1 MATWNPWHGC
11 HKLSEGCR
19 NCYVYRM
26 DAKYE
31 KESSIVTKTSNY
43 NLPVKKN
50 RKKEYKLKIDDYV
63 YTCLTSD
70 FFIEEAD
77 NWRIDAWNMISLRN
91 NLNFFIISKRIDRFR
106 VNLPLDWGE
115 GYDNVTV
122 CCTCENQEMADYR
135 LPIFLDL
142 PIKHKRIICEPL
154 LEKIN
159 ISQYLNSSIE
169 CVSVGGESG
178 EDARICNFDWI
189 LDIRNQCIENNVNF
203 NFHQTG
209 AKFMKDGKSYNIKRE
224 LQMKQAKKAN
234 IDV

>member
-1 MATWNPWHGC
+1 MVTWNPWHGC
-11 HKLSEGCR
+11 HKLSAGCR

-31 KESSIVTKTSNY
+31 KESSIVAKTSNY
-43 NLPVKKN
+43 NLPVKKT

-77 NWRIDAWNMISLRN
+77 NWRIDTWNMISLRSD
-91 NLNFFIISKRIDRFR
+91 LHFFIISKRIDRFR

-135 LPIFLDL
+135 LPIYLDL

-209 AKFMKDGKSYNIKRE
+209 AKFMKDGKTYNIKRE